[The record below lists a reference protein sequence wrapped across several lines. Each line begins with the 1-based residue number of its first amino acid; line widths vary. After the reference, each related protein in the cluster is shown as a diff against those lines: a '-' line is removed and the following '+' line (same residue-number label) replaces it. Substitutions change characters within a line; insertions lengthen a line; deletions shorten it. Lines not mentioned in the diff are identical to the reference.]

1 LDYKFVL
8 HKRDTENKIW
18 RAGKLCSN
26 AVG

>member
-1 LDYKFVL
+1 ML